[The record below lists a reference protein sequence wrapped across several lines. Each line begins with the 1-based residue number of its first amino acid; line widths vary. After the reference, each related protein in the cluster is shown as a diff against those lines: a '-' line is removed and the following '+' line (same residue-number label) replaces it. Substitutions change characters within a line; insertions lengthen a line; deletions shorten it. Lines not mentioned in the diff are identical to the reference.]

1 MKERAEGQRDTER
14 AGHSSSRESI
24 SRYNGGQ
31 LVECSGFELR
41 FSSREHNLK
50 SRLVLGCT
58 LASTSSY
65 CSREI
70 KR

>member
-1 MKERAEGQRDTER
+1 MKERAEGQRDTEQ

-41 FSSREHNLK
+41 FSSREH
-50 SRLVLGCT
+50 
-58 LASTSSY
+58 
-65 CSREI
+65 
-70 KR
+70 